1 MYTLVRKDG
10 AVMANYKYQSYN
22 ITLTNAKRNNYNA
35 AEEKDKN
42 FIGGI
47 IANARN
53 KQELSL
59 SKLSVIL
66 RDYGVVASPSAISK
80 WEMGGSTPSPYQ
92 LIALAQALEMD
103 CDLSF
108 FMSNG
113 SKSELNEEGMKKLKD
128 YKADLIATGR
138 YKPEVKKSHII
149 NFVEMPVSNLAVSAG
164 TGAFLDEGNYE
175 IVSFPESSVPEKA
188 DFAVR
193 VSGDSMEPVYRDGQI
208 VWIQICDQVRV
219 GEVGVFLYD
228 GEGYIK
234 EYNEQRPAGADLEE
248 FMDSDGIL
256 HMQPV
261 MVSYNQN
268 YEPKVISAN
277 AGFKVIG
284 RVLK

>member
-1 MYTLVRKDG
+1 
-10 AVMANYKYQSYN
+10 MANYKSQSYN
-22 ITLTNAKRNNYNA
+22 LTQINAKRNNYNA

-42 FIGGI
+42 FIGGV

-53 KQELSL
+53 RNALSL
-59 SKLSVIL
+59 SKLSVL
-66 RDYGVVASPSAISK
+66 LQNYGVTASPSAISK
-80 WEMGGSTPSPYQ
+80 WEMGGSTPNPYQ
-92 LIALAQALEMD
+92 LIALVQALDMD

-108 FMSNG
+108 FMSDG
-113 SKSELNEEGMKKLKD
+113 PKPELNEEGMNKLKD

-138 YKPEVKKSHII
+138 YKPEVRNSHII
-149 NFVEMPVSNLAVSAG
+149 KFIEMPVSNLAVSAG
-164 TGAFLDEGNYE
+164 TGAFLDEGNFE
-175 IVSFPESSVPEKA
+175 MLSFPESSVPEKA

-193 VSGDSMEPVYRDGQI
+193 VSGDSMEPVYQDGQI
-208 VWIQICDQVRV
+208 VWVQICDHVRV

-234 EYNEQRPAGADLEE
+234 EYNEQKPEGRDMEE
-248 FMDSDGIL
+248 FIDSYGTL

-261 MVSYNQN
+261 MVSYNQK
-268 YEPKVISAN
+268 YEPKIISAN

>member
-1 MYTLVRKDG
+1 
-10 AVMANYKYQSYN
+10 MANSKSQSSVL
-22 ITLTNAKRNNYNA
+22 TLSNVKRNYYNA
-35 AEEKDKN
+35 AEEKSMN

-47 IANARN
+47 IANGRN
-53 KQELSL
+53 KKALSL
-59 SKLSVIL
+59 AKLSVLL
-66 RDYGVVASPSAISK
+66 RDFGVSASPAAISK
-80 WEMGGSTPSPYQ
+80 WEMGGSTPNPYQ

-108 FMSNG
+108 FMSKG
-113 SKSELNEEGMKKLKD
+113 PKPVLNEEGIRKLED
-128 YKADLIATGR
+128 YKADLIASGR
-138 YKPEVKKSHII
+138 YKPEVKNRHII
-149 NFVEMPVSNLAVSAG
+149 KFIEMPVSNLAVSAG

-175 IVSFPESSVPEKA
+175 MISFPESSVPDKA

-193 VSGDSMEPVYRDGQI
+193 VSGDSMEPVYQDGQI
-208 VWIQICDQVRV
+208 VWIQICDHVRV

-234 EYNEQRPAGADLEE
+234 EYNEQKPEGRDMEE
-248 FMDSDGIL
+248 FIDSYGTL

-261 MVSYNQN
+261 MVSYNQK
-268 YEPKVISAN
+268 YEPRVISAN

>member
-1 MYTLVRKDG
+1 
-10 AVMANYKYQSYN
+10 MANSKSQSTVRN
-22 ITLTNAKRNNYNA
+22 LSNARRNYYNA
-35 AEEKDKN
+35 TEEKAMN
-42 FIGGI
+42 FIGSV
-47 IANARN
+47 IASCRN
-53 KQELSL
+53 KKALSL
-59 SKLSVIL
+59 VRLSVLL
-66 RDYGVVASPSAISK
+66 RDYGVNTSPAAISK
-80 WEMGGSTPSPYQ
+80 WEMGGSTPNPYQ

-103 CDLSF
+103 CDLSC

-113 SKSELNEEGMKKLKD
+113 PKLELNEEGMKKLKD

-138 YKPEVKKSHII
+138 YKPEVKNRHII
-149 NFVEMPVSNLAVSAG
+149 KFVEMPVSNLAVSAG

-175 IVSFPESSVPEKA
+175 MISFPESSVPDKA

-193 VSGDSMEPVYRDGQI
+193 VSGDSMEPVYQDGQI
-208 VWIQICDQVRV
+208 VWVQLCDHVRV

-234 EYNEQRPAGADLEE
+234 EYNEQKPEGRDLEE
-248 FMDSDGIL
+248 FIDSNGIL

-261 MVSYNQN
+261 MVSYNQK
-268 YEPKVISAN
+268 YEPKIILAN

>member
-1 MYTLVRKDG
+1 
-10 AVMANYKYQSYN
+10 MANRKSQSSVLN
-22 ITLTNAKRNNYNA
+22 FSNVKRNNYNA
-35 AEEKDKN
+35 AEEKMMN
-42 FIGGI
+42 YIGGI
-47 IANARN
+47 IADGRN
-53 KQELSL
+53 KKSLSL
-59 SKLSVIL
+59 AKLSVL
-66 RDYGVVASPSAISK
+66 LQEFGVHTSPAAISK
-80 WEMGGSTPSPYQ
+80 WEMGGSTPNPYQ

-113 SKSELNEEGMKKLKD
+113 PRPELNEEGLRKLEE
-128 YKADLIATGR
+128 YKSDLIASGR
-138 YKPEVKKSHII
+138 YKPEVKKRHII
-149 NFVEMPVSNLAVSAG
+149 KFVEMPVSNLAVSAG

-175 IVSFPESSVPEKA
+175 MISFPESSVPDKA

-193 VSGDSMEPVYRDGQI
+193 VSGDSMEPVYQDGQI
-208 VWIQICDQVRV
+208 VWIQSCDQVRV

-234 EYNEQRPAGADLEE
+234 EYNEQRPAGKDLEE
-248 FMDSDGIL
+248 FIDCDGIL

-261 MVSYNQN
+261 MVSYNQK